1 MLVINDEYTVNYLRQ
16 QELQEQDFYVGIL
29 IYTAIFVFL
38 VFRTFRPFS
47 PFRTFTLLVFKPF
60 MTYIKKYTDLK

>member
-1 MLVINDEYTVNYLRQ
+1 MLVINDEFTVNYLRQ

-29 IYTAIFVFL
+29 FYITI
-38 VFRTFRPFS
+38 
-47 PFRTFTLLVFKPF
+47 FTLLIFRSF